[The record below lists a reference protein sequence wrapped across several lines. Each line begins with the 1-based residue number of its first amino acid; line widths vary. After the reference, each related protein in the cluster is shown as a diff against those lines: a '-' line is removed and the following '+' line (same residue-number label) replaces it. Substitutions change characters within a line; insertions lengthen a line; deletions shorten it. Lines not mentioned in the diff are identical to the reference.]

1 MAWPAPFRRSLDRL
15 TGTLCSIVL
24 AGSLMFLLVHWIP
37 GDPTRAMLGEMAPPE
52 DVARLSHELGLDRPL
67 GLRYLDFWQ
76 GVLTGRLGRSLENGE
91 PVSARIGPAFG
102 RTFLLALAALSL
114 AWPLGLAGGIVAA
127 AGRHRRWGR
136 WITGLALVGTAVPAI
151 VIGPLLMDFLA
162 VRWALLPV
170 SGAGGGRHLVLPALT
185 IALAMAPHLIRITQ
199 AVVEDELD
207 KPYILLAQAKGLRP
221 WVVVFR
227 HALPGTVPILGTVS
241 GVQWGNLLTGAIVVE
256 TLFSWPGMGLLLT
269 RSIGCRDY
277 PMILGMTVVFT
288 IIYQGIGW
296 LIDAT
301 TGSWQQRRYPR
312 LGAKSGPG

>member
-256 TLFSWPGMGLLLT
+256 TLFSWPGMGFLLT
-269 RSIGCRDY
+269 RAIGCRDY
-277 PMILGMTVVFT
+277 PMILGITVLFT
-288 IIYQGIGW
+288 TIYQGIGW
-296 LIDAT
+296 LVDAT
-301 TGSWQQRRYPR
+301 TDGWQRRRYPR
-312 LGAKSGPG
+312 LGAGDGPG